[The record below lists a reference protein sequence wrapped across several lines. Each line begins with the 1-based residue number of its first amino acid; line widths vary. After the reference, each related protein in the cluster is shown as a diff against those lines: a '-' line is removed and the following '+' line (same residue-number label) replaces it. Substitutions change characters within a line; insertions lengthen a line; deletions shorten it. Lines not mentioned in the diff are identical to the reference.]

1 MAIGTT
7 WVPNSWE
14 SDSWET
20 GSWGEATEGNPATF
34 GDATTLFTAYL
45 AALRA
50 ANSGKDITTLVA
62 KDVSNIRAAQDDE
75 LDDANTMYT
84 KHLS

>member
-7 WVPNSWE
+7 WDANTWGTNTWE
-14 SDSWET
+14 DN
-20 GSWGEATEGNPATF
+20 SWGEAGEGNPENL

-50 ANSGKDITTLVA
+50 ASPGKDITTLVA
-62 KDVSNIRAAQDDE
+62 NDVSTIRTAQSDE
-75 LDDANTMYT
+75 LDDYNTMYT